1 MAKKHI
7 AQPTKTKTTF
17 TVQKVEE
24 KESRG
29 AIKNALV
36 HEATI
41 GHRRRWAA
49 WQDWVSALL
58 GIYLI
63 LAPMLIP
70 NAPVALFVTLGA
82 LATATAI
89 WAGSTAS
96 STLAEFMQAL
106 IGIVLVISPIFLGYG
121 EARTATLNALM
132 VGAAMIALAAV
143 AAYRNRSGRSVNNPY
158 DDERT

>member
-1 MAKKHI
+1 MAKKHVE
-7 AQPTKTKTTF
+7 QPKKAKTTF
-17 TVQKVEE
+17 TVEKVE
-24 KESRG
+24 KKGSHG

-36 HEATI
+36 HEASI
-41 GHRRRWAA
+41 GRRRRWAA
-49 WQDWVSALL
+49 WQDWVSVLL

-63 LAPMLIP
+63 LAPLWIP

-106 IGIVLVISPIFLGYG
+106 IGIVLVISPIYRGYG
-121 EARTATLNALM
+121 EARTATLNAVM
-132 VGAAMIALAAV
+132 AGAAMIALAAV

-158 DDERT
+158 DNERT

>member
-1 MAKKHI
+1 MAKKHTVE
-7 AQPTKTKTTF
+7 PTKSKTTF
-17 TVQKVEE
+17 SVKKVE
-24 KESRG
+24 KQDPHG

-49 WQDWVSALL
+49 WQDWVSVLL

-63 LAPMLIP
+63 LAPLWIP
-70 NAPVALFVTLGA
+70 DAPVGLFVTLGT

-89 WAGSTAS
+89 WSGSTAS
-96 STLAEFMQAL
+96 STLAEFIQAL

-158 DDERT
+158 DDEHT